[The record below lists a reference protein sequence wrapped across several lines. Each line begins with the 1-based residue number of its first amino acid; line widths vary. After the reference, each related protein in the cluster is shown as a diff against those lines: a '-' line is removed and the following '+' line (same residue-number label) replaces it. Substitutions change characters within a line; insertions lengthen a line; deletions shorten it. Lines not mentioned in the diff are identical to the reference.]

1 VVRVE
6 DSKFDIR
13 NHLGWVGNMPHSSFL
28 VRRGGILSANLLG
41 VCEMPVKDVADSA
54 RENLDLWR
62 RQTSE
67 NSYEIDSF
75 IGRLLQSHLGPR
87 WDEADPLLRAV
98 ADQAGRRLDA
108 YARESNRDE
117 NLPWLRRRDEFG
129 RQREEIVF
137 HPSYHEAGRI
147 FWSSG
152 VLAALSEPGNEVVAG
167 GIAYLLDQHGE
178 AGHACPVACTAGAIK
193 LIQRVGSEDQKS
205 RFLPDLLSA
214 DYDHGMRAAQFVTEV
229 QGGSDVGSNSCRA
242 RADRQRKGWFRISGE
257 KWFCSV
263 ADADLFV
270 VSARVDGA
278 PSGTSGLGLFLVPRH
293 IDGKVNGFQLQ
304 NLKYKLGTR
313 SMATGEIEF
322 DNALGESIGDLGGG
336 FKNLVGI
343 VLDTS
348 RVHNAIAACGLARRA
363 LVEGHAYAAHRHA
376 FSNPIA
382 VYPGVQEILA
392 RMKLST
398 MAALCTTFRI
408 LAMTDA
414 IETGRGD
421 ADLVA
426 ARRIAVMINKYRT
439 AVVSTAC
446 TRDGIEL
453 LGGNGTIED
462 FSVLPRLYRDAI
474 VVESW
479 EGTHNTLCA
488 QVLRDFSGRGL
499 HRPWLERLSRE
510 IGALDR
516 VELEPAA
523 EIASKEH
530 EAVTK
535 RIDLLL
541 GSDQLSAAAQV
552 RHVVD
557 HMCRLTDWVALA
569 TQLQWEKAEGM
580 DIDTADALELYRL
593 TRLEDADPQSQP
605 ELIELNRRFSAEI

>member
-1 VVRVE
+1 
-6 DSKFDIR
+6 
-13 NHLGWVGNMPHSSFL
+13 MT
-28 VRRGGILSANLLG
+28 AN
-41 VCEMPVKDVADSA
+41 DVAESA
-54 RENLDLWR
+54 REDLDLWR
-62 RQTSE
+62 RETSA
-67 NSYEIDSF
+67 NFYEIDSF
-75 IGRLLQSHLGPR
+75 IRRLLQRHLGR
-87 WDEADPLLRAV
+87 EWAGADTLLRTV
-98 ADQAGRRLDA
+98 ADQAGPRLDA
-108 YARESNRDE
+108 LARESNRDE
-117 NLPWLRRRDEFG
+117 NLPRLRRRDEFG
-129 RQREEIVF
+129 HGTEDIVF
-137 HPSYHEAGRI
+137 HPSYHDAGRV

-152 VLAALSEPGNEVVAG
+152 VLAALSESGNEVLAG

-193 LIQRVGSEDQKS
+193 LIKQVGSADQKH
-205 RFLPDLLSA
+205 RLLPGLMSA
-214 DYDHGMRAAQFVTEV
+214 DYDQCLRAAQFVTEV

-242 RADRQRKGWFRISGE
+242 RADKEHQGWFRISGE

-270 VSARVDGA
+270 ISARVDGA
-278 PSGTSGLGLFLVPRH
+278 PSGTPGLGLFLVPRFVE
-293 IDGKVNGFQLQ
+293 GEVNGFQLQ

-313 SMATGEIEF
+313 SMATGEIAF
-322 DNALGESIGDLGGG
+322 DDALGEAVGDLAGG

-363 LVEGHAYAAHRHA
+363 LVEGHTYAGHRRA
-376 FSNPIA
+376 FSNSIA

-408 LAMTDA
+408 LAMTDL

-421 ADLVA
+421 AELVA
-426 ARRIAVMINKYRT
+426 ARRIAVMINKYWT
-439 AVVSTAC
+439 AVKSSAC

-462 FSVLPRLYRDAI
+462 FSVLPRLYRDSI

-488 QVLRDFSGRGL
+488 QVLRDFSERGL
-499 HRPWLERLSRE
+499 HQPWLDHLDRE
-510 IGALDR
+510 IDALGHVD
-516 VELEPAA
+516 LESHLETARR
-523 EIASKEH
+523 EH
-530 EAVTK
+530 QEVTK
-535 RIDLLL
+535 RIDTLLE
-541 GSDQLSAAAQV
+541 SDQRSAAAQI

-569 TQLQWEKAEGM
+569 IQLQWEKETEI
-580 DIDTADALELYRL
+580 DTDTADALELYRL
-593 TRLEDADPQSQP
+593 TVLEAADPQGAPQ
-605 ELIELNRRFSAEI
+605 LVELNRRFSTSI